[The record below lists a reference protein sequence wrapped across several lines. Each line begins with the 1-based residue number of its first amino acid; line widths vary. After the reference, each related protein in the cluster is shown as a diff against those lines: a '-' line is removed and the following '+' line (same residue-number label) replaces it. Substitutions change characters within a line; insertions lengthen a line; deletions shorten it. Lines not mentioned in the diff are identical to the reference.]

1 MCLFRCRERA
11 AGRRQQQS
19 NCRGFFGRFY
29 GLLLLPYG
37 RGREAGKK
45 RQRGRQQGAG
55 RGLQTECSRQ
65 PPKRR
70 RQAGTG
76 RRFVLK

>member
-1 MCLFRCRERA
+1 MA
-11 AGRRQQQS
+11 V
-19 NCRGFFGRFY
+19 FGLRI
-29 GLLLLPYG
+29 
-37 RGREAGKK
+37 EAGED
-45 RQRGRQQGAG
+45 RIGRQQGAG